1 MKDPKNVSLVGI
13 KPPKGVGRS
22 SKKKWQREQLVIA
35 MLQQPTWQKAAAAIG
50 VSEVTAWRIR
60 QTPEFQREYL
70 QARREAV
77 SQSLARL
84 QQGSSAAVATLLK
97 ILVDPNTPV
106 SSRLQAASRILD
118 HAKSALALDDLELRI
133 GRAAVQGSD
142 GVQITV
148 TYVQQNN

>member
-70 QARREAV
+70 QARREALC
-77 SQSLARL
+77 QSLARVFVYQPEKPL
-84 QQGSSAAVATLLK
+84 NST
-97 ILVDPNTPV
+97 
-106 SSRLQAASRILD
+106 R
-118 HAKSALALDDLELRI
+118 
-133 GRAAVQGSD
+133 
-142 GVQITV
+142 
-148 TYVQQNN
+148 